1 MFRNIKI
8 KLSFL
13 CCFITALLAFT
24 LVLCCL
30 RIAEKSM
37 YGQEEALF
45 SGKRTIF
52 LMNCTRGNLSAS
64 IGTCGMSAKIS
75 CIWK

>member
-45 SGKRTIF
+45 F
-52 LMNCTRGNLSAS
+52 C
-64 IGTCGMSAKIS
+64 
-75 CIWK
+75 